1 MSNSSTT
8 TLPEGWKLQA
18 LKDAADVTM
27 GQSPPGTSYNEI
39 GIGAPFFQGKA
50 EFGDL
55 HPTVR
60 KWTTAGKKFATSGDI
75 LMSVRAPVGPTN
87 IADIDC
93 VIGRGLAAIQAKAQ
107 VNQTYLLWILRSFE
121 HEIAS
126 KGTGTTFDSISGDA
140 LRSQTIGVPSLAEQ
154 EKIVEILEERL
165 SRLDAALAS
174 VRTVREKAVK
184 FRRSLLYAAFSGALT
199 GHDTSPGTLPE
210 GWEMKR
216 LDSIA
221 NVQLGRQR
229 SPQHHKGPNMRP
241 YLRAANV
248 TWKGLDVTDVTQMNF
263 TDEEMKTYR
272 LVVGDILVNEASGSA
287 SEVGKAVIFRGE
299 IDDCGF
305 QNHLIRVRVKEVGL
319 LYLHHFLVH
328 NAVSGAYVRESQG
341 VGINHLGKAK
351 LAAWPVPV
359 PPLVEQ
365 EEIVEILEE
374 QLSRLDASLV
384 AVDAVEKRAAALRRS
399 LLHAAFTG
407 KLTERW
413 REDSH
418 V

>member
-1 MSNSSTT
+1 MSDTSTT
-8 TLPEGWKLQA
+8 TLPEGWELQT
-18 LKDAADVTM
+18 LEDAAEVTM

-93 VIGRGLAAIQAKAQ
+93 VIGRGLAAIRAKAQ

-140 LRSQTIGVPSLAEQ
+140 LRSQTIGVPPLAEQ
-154 EKIVEILEERL
+154 EKIVEILEEQL

-174 VRTVREKAVK
+174 VRTVREKAIK

-210 GWEMKR
+210 GWEEKTLGEVAKWGSGGTPKSGVKKYYGGDIPWTVIGDLTEGLVLETAQTITQEG
-216 LDSIA
+216 LDSSSAKIVNPGAVLLAMYGASIGRTGIA
-221 NVQLGRQR
+221 GASMATNQAIAFAVPDVQFLDKEFLLKFLQSQKQAFVKAGQGGA
-229 SPQHHKGPNMRP
+229 QPNISQ
-241 YLRAANV
+241 
-248 TWKGLDVTDVTQMNF
+248 T
-263 TDEEMKTYR
+263 
-272 LVVGDILVNEASGSA
+272 
-287 SEVGKAVIFRGE
+287 VIK
-299 IDDCGF
+299 
-305 QNHLIRVRVKEVGL
+305 V
-319 LYLHHFLVH
+319 
-328 NAVSGAYVRESQG
+328 
-341 VGINHLGKAK
+341 
-351 LAAWPVPV
+351 WPVPV
-359 PPLVEQ
+359 PPLAEQ
-365 EEIVEILEE
+365 EKIVEILEK
-374 QLSRLDASLV
+374 QLSRLDASL
-384 AVDAVEKRAAALRRS
+384 AAAHAVELRAAALRRS

-407 KLTERW
+407 QITKQW
-413 REDSH
+413 RESNP
-418 V
+418 